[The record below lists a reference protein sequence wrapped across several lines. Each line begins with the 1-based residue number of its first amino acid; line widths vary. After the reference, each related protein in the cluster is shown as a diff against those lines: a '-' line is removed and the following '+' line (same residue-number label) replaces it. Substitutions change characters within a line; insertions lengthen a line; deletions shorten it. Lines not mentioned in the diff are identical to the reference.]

1 MTEDED
7 ESGGTPSHMAPEL
20 LYPKKFGLRT
30 CRVSKQAD
38 IYAIGMVIYE
48 VLTGRPFRAENFQH
62 PQIMTRIIEG
72 KRPREPEKAEDIGFG
87 GGTWELVQ
95 QCWHQ
100 DREERP
106 TVEKVSEHFQRVA
119 GTSLIV
125 PPGRTIPDFEEEAP
139 IAPTPDRDPGWCPLQ
154 LTQQTKTHLAQR
166 SQFHYSPIL
175 LKRASSSRS
184 GLPRTI

>member
-1 MTEDED
+1 
-7 ESGGTPSHMAPEL
+7 MAPEQY
-20 LYPKKFGLRT
+20 YPEKFGLRT
-30 CRVSKQAD
+30 RRVSKQAD
-38 IYAIGMVIYE
+38 IYAFGMVIYE
-48 VLTGRPFRAENFQH
+48 VLTGRLPFGAEGYRSAE
-62 PQIMTRIIEG
+62 IMLRVIEG

-184 GLPRTI
+184 GLPRTL